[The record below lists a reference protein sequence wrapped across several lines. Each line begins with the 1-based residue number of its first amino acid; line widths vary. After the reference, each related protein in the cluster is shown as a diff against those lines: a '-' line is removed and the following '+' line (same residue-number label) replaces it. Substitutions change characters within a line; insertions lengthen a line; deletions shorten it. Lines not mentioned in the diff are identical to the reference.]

1 MVKMVL
7 LAMMGLCQL
16 GGGDGLTGR
25 WIEVLPE
32 GTPYT
37 QGVCLN
43 DDGTAESIGMAT
55 LKWYRWSRQGDMV
68 ILFGESIGNGQTIEC
83 SDTLNIVSLAGDTL
97 KVKRDNEVVSY
108 VRSEVEQKKC
118 CKKPLR
124 AAKDGFEWHEM
135 KGAGL
140 KLMAMKSD
148 SMRLLADPQL
158 PGVVMVRDGDERPHK
173 VIQVIDMEGGSMDDV
188 AVAIG
193 KADGTGHGVR
203 LEITEPGRDGVKRYA
218 VVDGEKKGCM
228 SGCEGNGKCGGCC
241 DAGKRYVLVYD
252 AHPDKALLIETG
264 DEEPLFDEASIE
276 LCDDSPDALSRDVL
290 YTMPGMLCIGH
301 EAYSFI
307 PDDSGKEYWI
317 VDKTGRL
324 EAMYD
329 EATGGRK
336 DGTPIKVTLRL
347 EYNGKWDTGFAEL
360 YDGVFLVRE
369 IFK

>member
-1 MVKMVL
+1 MVL

-55 LKWYRWSRQGDMV
+55 LKWYRWSRQGDRV
-68 ILFGESIGNGQTIEC
+68 ILYGESIGNGQTIEC
-83 SDTLNIVSLAGDTL
+83 SDTLSIVSLAGDTL

-108 VRSEVEQKKC
+108 VRGEVEQKEC

-135 KGAGL
+135 KGVGL

-158 PGVVMVRDGDERPHK
+158 PGMVMVRDGDERPHK
-173 VIQVIDMEGGSMDDV
+173 VIQVIDLEGGSMDDM
-188 AVAIG
+188 AEAIE

-203 LEITEPGRDGVKRYA
+203 LEMTEPGRDGVKRYV
-218 VVDGEKKGCM
+218 VVDGEKKECM

-241 DAGKRYVLVYD
+241 IAGKRYVLVYD

-276 LCDDSPDALSRDVL
+276 LCDDSSDALSRDVL

-307 PDDSGKEYWI
+307 PDESGKEYWI

-336 DGTPIKVTLRL
+336 DGTPIKATLRL

-369 IFK
+369 YFK

>member
-1 MVKMVL
+1 MEKMVL
-7 LAMMGLCQL
+7 LAVIGLCQL
-16 GGGDGLTGR
+16 G
-25 WIEVLPE
+25 
-32 GTPYT
+32 
-37 QGVCLN
+37 
-43 DDGTAESIGMAT
+43 
-55 LKWYRWSRQGDMV
+55 
-68 ILFGESIGNGQTIEC
+68 IGNGQAAGRPEVPG
-83 SDTLNIVSLAGDTL
+83 IVSMADDTL
-97 KVKRDNEVVSY
+97 KMKRCDDGASCGRE
-108 VRSEVEQKKC
+108 EKAC
-118 CKKPLR
+118 CKKRMLT
-124 AAKDGFEWHEM
+124 AKDGFEWREM

-140 KLMAMKSD
+140 KLMALKSD
-148 SMRLLADPQL
+148 RMRLLADPQL

-173 VIQVIDMEGGSMDDV
+173 VIQVIDLEGGSMDDV
-188 AVAIG
+188 AGAIG

-203 LEITEPGRDGVKRYA
+203 LEMTEPGRDGVKRYA
-218 VVDGEKKGCM
+218 VVDGEKDGCMKGCE
-228 SGCEGNGKCGGCC
+228 CKWGGCT
-241 DAGKRYVLVYD
+241 AGKRYVLVYD

-290 YTMPGMLCIGH
+290 YTMSGLLCIGH

-369 IFK
+369 IFN

>member
-55 LKWYRWSRQGDMV
+55 LKWYRWSRQGDRV
-68 ILFGESIGNGQTIEC
+68 ILYGESIGNGQTIEC

-97 KVKRDNEVVSY
+97 KVKRDNYVVSY
-108 VRSEVEQKKC
+108 VRSEVEQKQC

-124 AAKDGFEWHEM
+124 AAKDGFEWREM

-140 KLMAMKSD
+140 MLMAMKSD

-173 VIQVIDMEGGSMDDV
+173 VIQVIDLAGGSIDDM
-188 AVAIG
+188 AEAIE

-203 LEITEPGRDGVKRYA
+203 LEMTEPGRDGVKRYA
-218 VVDGEKKGCM
+218 VVEGENEGCM
-228 SGCEGNGKCGGCC
+228 AGCEGNGKCGGCT
-241 DAGKRYVLVYD
+241 AGKRYVLVYD
-252 AHPDKALLIETG
+252 AHPDKALLIETC
-264 DEEPLFDEASIE
+264 DEESLFDEASIE
-276 LCDDSPDALSRDVL
+276 LCDDSLVALSRDVL

-336 DGTPIKVTLRL
+336 DGTPIKATLRL

>member
-1 MVKMVL
+1 MEKMVL
-7 LAMMGLCQL
+7 LAVIGLCQL
-16 GGGDGLTGR
+16 G
-25 WIEVLPE
+25 
-32 GTPYT
+32 
-37 QGVCLN
+37 
-43 DDGTAESIGMAT
+43 
-55 LKWYRWSRQGDMV
+55 
-68 ILFGESIGNGQTIEC
+68 IGNGQATGRQEMPGIVRMAD
-83 SDTLNIVSLAGDTL
+83 DTLTRCDDGASCGREEKA
-97 KVKRDNEVVSY
+97 
-108 VRSEVEQKKC
+108 C
-118 CKKPLR
+118 CKKHLLT
-124 AAKDGFEWHEM
+124 ANDGFEWHEM

-158 PGVVMVRDGDERPHK
+158 PGVVMVRDGNERPHK
-173 VIQVIDMEGGSMDDV
+173 VIQVIDLEGGSMDDV

-203 LEITEPGRDGVKRYA
+203 LEMTEPGRDGVKRYA
-218 VVDGEKKGCM
+218 VVDSENEGCKA
-228 SGCEGNGKCGGCC
+228 GCEGNGKCGGCT
-241 DAGKRYVLVYD
+241 AGKRYVLVYD

-290 YTMPGMLCIGH
+290 YTMTGELSIAP
-301 EAYSFI
+301 ETYSFR
-307 PDDSGKEYWI
+307 PDGSDEEYWI

-329 EATGGRK
+329 EATGGLK
-336 DGTPIKVTLRL
+336 DGTPIKVTFRL

>member
-1 MVKMVL
+1 MEKMVL
-7 LAMMGLCQL
+7 LAVIGLCQL
-16 GGGDGLTGR
+16 G
-25 WIEVLPE
+25 
-32 GTPYT
+32 
-37 QGVCLN
+37 
-43 DDGTAESIGMAT
+43 
-55 LKWYRWSRQGDMV
+55 
-68 ILFGESIGNGQTIEC
+68 IGNGQATVRQEVPG
-83 SDTLNIVSLAGDTL
+83 IVSMADDTL
-97 KVKRDNEVVSY
+97 KMKRFDDGASCGRE
-108 VRSEVEQKKC
+108 EKAC
-118 CKKPLR
+118 CKKRMLT
-124 AAKDGFEWHEM
+124 AKDGFEWREM

-140 KLMAMKSD
+140 KLMALKSD
-148 SMRLLADPQL
+148 RMRLLADPQL

-188 AVAIG
+188 AGAIG

-203 LEITEPGRDGVKRYA
+203 LEMTEPGRDGVKRYA
-218 VVDGEKKGCM
+218 VVDGEKDGCM
-228 SGCEGNGKCGGCC
+228 KGCEGNGKCGGCT
-241 DAGKRYVLVYD
+241 AGKRYVLVYD

-276 LCDDSPDALSRDVL
+276 LCDDSSDVLSRDVL
-290 YTMPGMLCIGH
+290 YTMTGELSIAP
-301 EAYSFI
+301 ETYSFRT
-307 PDDSGKEYWI
+307 DGSDEEYWI

>member
-1 MVKMVL
+1 MEKMVL
-7 LAMMGLCQL
+7 LAVIGLCQL
-16 GGGDGLTGR
+16 G
-25 WIEVLPE
+25 
-32 GTPYT
+32 
-37 QGVCLN
+37 
-43 DDGTAESIGMAT
+43 
-55 LKWYRWSRQGDMV
+55 
-68 ILFGESIGNGQTIEC
+68 IGNGQAAGRPEVPG
-83 SDTLNIVSLAGDTL
+83 IVSMADDTL
-97 KVKRDNEVVSY
+97 KMKRCDDGASCGRE
-108 VRSEVEQKKC
+108 EKAC
-118 CKKPLR
+118 CKKRMLT
-124 AAKDGFEWHEM
+124 AKDGFEWREM

-140 KLMAMKSD
+140 KLMALKSD
-148 SMRLLADPQL
+148 RMRLLADPQL

-173 VIQVIDMEGGSMDDV
+173 VIQVIDLEGGSMDDV
-188 AVAIG
+188 AGAIG

-203 LEITEPGRDGVKRYA
+203 LEMTEPGRDGVKRYA
-218 VVDGEKKGCM
+218 VVDGEKDGCMKGCE
-228 SGCEGNGKCGGCC
+228 CKWGGCT
-241 DAGKRYVLVYD
+241 AGKRYVLVYD

-290 YTMPGMLCIGH
+290 YTMPGLLCIGH

>member
-16 GGGDGLTGR
+16 G
-25 WIEVLPE
+25 
-32 GTPYT
+32 
-37 QGVCLN
+37 
-43 DDGTAESIGMAT
+43 
-55 LKWYRWSRQGDMV
+55 
-68 ILFGESIGNGQTIEC
+68 IGNGQAAGRPEVPG
-83 SDTLNIVSLAGDTL
+83 IVSMADDTL
-97 KVKRDNEVVSY
+97 KMKRCDDGASCGRE
-108 VRSEVEQKKC
+108 EKAC
-118 CKKPLR
+118 CKKRLLT
-124 AAKDGFEWHEM
+124 AKDGFEWREM

-140 KLMAMKSD
+140 KLMALKGD
-148 SMRLLADPQL
+148 KMRLLADPQL

-173 VIQVIDMEGGSMDDV
+173 VIQVIDLEGGSMDDV
-188 AVAIG
+188 AGAIG

-203 LEITEPGRDGVKRYA
+203 LEMTEPGRDGVKRYA
-218 VVDGEKKGCM
+218 VVDGEKDGCM
-228 SGCEGNGKCGGCC
+228 TGCEGNGKCGGC

-276 LCDDSPDALSRDVL
+276 LFDDSSEALSRDVL

-301 EAYSFI
+301 ETYSFI
-307 PDDSGKEYWI
+307 PDESGKEYWI